1 MGVYKD
7 KGLQQMEKGASFWWF
22 PPQITCNPRQMD
34 RFARFPVASSVK
46 SKLAWIAGP
55 PNAKAAKSRC
65 SEPPSSA
72 RQFGATEARASGIC
86 SWSRRGPWPPRN
98 CTSSL
103 CRGGPNHFW
112 AQPFL
117 EFMTTFAHF
126 CSSSFG
132 FPPKTHRIFVFVW
145 RLGHPVR
152 PGRRRS
158 RKRNT
163 ALTSRLGSRRAS
175 RRPAADRP
183 GRTGEPRKPLP
194 KFGPP
199 DLSTIGQRIFRL

>member
-1 MGVYKD
+1 MASPANHLQPTQGVR
-7 KGLQQMEKGASFWWF
+7 
-22 PPQITCNPRQMD
+22 QID

-65 SEPPSSA
+65 SESPSSA
-72 RQFGATEARASGIC
+72 RQFGAAEARASGIC
-86 SWSRRGPWPPRN
+86 SWSRRGPWPPRL
-98 CTSSL
+98 L

-132 FPPKTHRIFVFVW
+132 FPPKTHRMFVFRSEVGSPCEARAKKKPQAKHGPHVSA
-145 RLGHPVR
+145 RLPAR
-152 PGRRRS
+152 FS
-158 RKRNT
+158 
-163 ALTSRLGSRRAS
+163 SAS
-175 RRPAADRP
+175 RRPARKDW
-183 GRTGEPRKPLP
+183 RTA
-194 KFGPP
+194 
-199 DLSTIGQRIFRL
+199 STSRSQNSDPQT